1 MPSFP
6 TRHVAAPRITLLVG
20 LLSLTVVLAASL
32 AYEAHDAAR
41 SHRVTAE
48 RALRD
53 YASVAAWEYVAN
65 VQERLGTAA
74 SEILSPVTSVRASS
88 PYELLAAP
96 DLLTSPSRDV
106 LVCRPADGDS
116 ARVVF
121 RVDLR
126 DGSVALGATTADTQF
141 VTWLRDT
148 VVTHT
153 RLRYRPETRY
163 AALADPVHAPGR
175 IVFYAIRYAQHGA
188 PLAAYGFTTCPR
200 AIANGVLRDVMSTHA
215 LLPGSVTGGVAN
227 DSLLAVTVSDAS
239 GREWFRSARP
249 TVVGAAPSPY
259 ASEVAL
265 DGAGVPLIVRAA
277 LRASAPEILLVGRP
291 PASRLPILLGL
302 LALTAAL
309 ASVALMQLRREHE
322 LARLRADF
330 TSSVSHELRT
340 PLAQILLFGETL
352 ALGRVRS
359 DADRRLA
366 VETIV
371 HEARRLMRMVD
382 NVLHFA
388 RTSEGRVQLEIAPT
402 ELGPLVESIAT
413 TFAPLAEERGSHVV
427 TDVRDSL
434 IANVDSGAV
443 RQIVLN
449 LLDNALKFG
458 PPGQTVTLIV
468 DRVDARARLAVE
480 DQGPGIPVVDRS
492 RIWSPYVR
500 LRREKSVAHE
510 GSGIGLAV
518 VRELT
523 ALHRGEAYVEDASG
537 GGARVVVELPIGAST
552 REPTDV
558 SAPRRPRSHDHSADG
573 AERRRWTSAP
583 RWRPRGDSNSANRS

>member
-1 MPSFP
+1 
-6 TRHVAAPRITLLVG
+6 
-20 LLSLTVVLAASL
+20 
-32 AYEAHDAAR
+32 
-41 SHRVTAE
+41 
-48 RALRD
+48 
-53 YASVAAWEYVAN
+53 
-65 VQERLGTAA
+65 
-74 SEILSPVTSVRASS
+74 
-88 PYELLAAP
+88 
-96 DLLTSPSRDV
+96 
-106 LVCRPADGDS
+106 
-116 ARVVF
+116 
-121 RVDLR
+121 VDLR

-163 AALADPVHAPGR
+163 AALADAVHAPGR

-200 AIANGVLRDVMSTHA
+200 AIADGVLRDVMSTHA

-249 TVVGAAPSPY
+249 SVVGAAPSPY

-265 DGAGVPLIVRAA
+265 DGAGVPLVVRAA

-352 ALGRVRS
+352 ELGRVRS

-388 RTSEGRVQLEIAPT
+388 RTTEGRVQLEIAPT

-434 IANVDSGAV
+434 VANVDSGAV

-458 PPGQTVTLIV
+458 PSGQTVRLIV
-468 DRVDARARLAVE
+468 DRVDTRARLAVE
-480 DQGPGIPVVDRS
+480 DQGPGIPVVDRT

-523 ALHRGEAYVEDASG
+523 ALHRGEAYVEDAAG
-537 GGARVVVELPIGAST
+537 GGARVVIELPIGASVH
-552 REPTDV
+552 ESVDLLV
-558 SAPRRPRSHDHSADG
+558 PRRPRSRDRSADG
-573 AERRRWTSAP
+573 AERRPWTSAA
-583 RWRPRGDSNSANRS
+583 RWRAKGDPNPANRS